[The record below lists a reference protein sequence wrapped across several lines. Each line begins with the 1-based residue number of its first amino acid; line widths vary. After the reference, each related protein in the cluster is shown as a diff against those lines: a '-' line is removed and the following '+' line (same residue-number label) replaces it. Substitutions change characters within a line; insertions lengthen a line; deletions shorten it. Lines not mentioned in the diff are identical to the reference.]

1 VTISIAG
8 SILAYWD
15 VKEAIGSLGL
25 RGTISWR
32 AATTSGE
39 GSPWQRRSSPH
50 ILMSRRDIFRD
61 ISSNRAVRSYPIYQ
75 LASFVNGLSLRLHR
89 SRGSKCAFAHRYPST
104 TYGTSPSHS
113 YAPSAL
119 SYRSAT
125 TTMSTLLSRAH
136 CLCTALSH
144 MSRGIKRVRGHF
156 QLFVHQFHSVHNR
169 QRRTSTLCTRTMAKH
184 RERALGPYTCLF
196 INTNNTQKCPRSS
209 NMNRLKVNKNSSI
222 HHQGTSNWS
231 KSKQAT

>member
-1 VTISIAG
+1 MACPFACTDLVAASVPLLID
-8 SILAYWD
+8 IL
-15 VKEAIGSLGL
+15 
-25 RGTISWR
+25 
-32 AATTSGE
+32 
-39 GSPWQRRSSPH
+39 RRH
-50 ILMSRRDIFRD
+50 MGR
-61 ISSNRAVRSYPIYQ
+61 
-75 LASFVNGLSLRLHR
+75 
-89 SRGSKCAFAHRYPST
+89 AHRILTRLQRFLIGLQPR
-104 TYGTSPSHS
+104 P
-113 YAPSAL
+113 
-119 SYRSAT
+119 

-209 NMNRLKVNKNSSI
+209 NMNRLKVNKNSI